1 MHACRSSLV
10 ALVLVAVTAGLATA
24 QPVIS
29 ASSTV
34 AGPGETIT
42 VTITGTAGHNF
53 ALVGS
58 TVGSG
63 MSYGGVALAVGTD
76 VSIIATGV
84 IGGSGSVAL
93 GVTPPFQ
100 GSTLDRYYL
109 QAVTSTSASFVP
121 TAASS
126 SLVIRNRDLVPPPPQ
141 KGSNTAT
148 FGVSATLV
156 AGDNYIYSTPTFV
169 ATASTTCLVTSSIQ
183 IDPVNAVPIGSDFGF
198 HRNAVSRNGASAEDG
213 VYGQY
218 VMSNGLITRQPA
230 NTRSSVIGISAGQS
244 VRFGA
249 YLGAVAGN
257 GIGASANVQ
266 TSYLCF

>member
-1 MHACRSSLV
+1 MHACRSSFA
-10 ALVLVAVTAGLATA
+10 ALVLVAVTSGVATA

-42 VTITGTAGHNF
+42 ITITGTAGHNF

-63 MSYGGVALAVGTD
+63 MSYGGVALSVGTD
-76 VSIIATGV
+76 VNIIATGV

-93 GVTPPFQ
+93 GFTPPFQ

-126 SLVIRNRDLVPPPPQ
+126 GLVIRNRDLVPPPPQ
-141 KGSNTAT
+141 KGSNTTAV
-148 FGVSATLV
+148 FGTLV
-156 AGDNYIYSTPTFV
+156 SGDNYIFSTPVFV

-183 IDPVNAVPIGSDFGF
+183 VDPGNAVPIGNDFGF
-198 HRNAVSRNGASAEDG
+198 HRNAVSRNGTSAND
-213 VYGQY
+213 VVWGQY
-218 VMSNGLITRQPA
+218 LMSNGLITRQPA
-230 NTRSSVIGISAGQS
+230 NTRSSVIGISAGES

-249 YLGAVAGN
+249 FVGGVAGN
-257 GIGASANVQ
+257 AIGASVEVQ
-266 TSYLCF
+266 TSYVCF